1 MYNKEYQNRSKIQI
15 KNNSIRRLTNIN
27 HDLFGNG
34 HCRIVEENIQGS
46 FIKDEK

>member
-27 HDLFGNG
+27 NDLLGNG
-34 HCRIVEENIQGS
+34 NRRIVEDNIQGS
-46 FIKDEK
+46 FIKD